1 MVNGSIQYQ
10 SITYWI
16 LNYKFPLWK
25 FKKSNYLQIFLLDNN
40 KHFFN
45 SYYDSDPYYKVKP
58 TLGFTPCSLRPEE
71 KISRHLKETAITKRL
86 FR

>member
-1 MVNGSIQYQ
+1 MISCKVVFNREFDSIK
-10 SITYWI
+10 
-16 LNYKFPLWK
+16 LK